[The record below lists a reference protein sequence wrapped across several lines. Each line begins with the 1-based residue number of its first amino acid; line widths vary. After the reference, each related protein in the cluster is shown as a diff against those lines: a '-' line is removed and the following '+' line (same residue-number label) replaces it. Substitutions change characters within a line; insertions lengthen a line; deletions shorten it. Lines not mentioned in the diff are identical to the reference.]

1 MLRSAG
7 RRVAVLALT
16 VDEDGE
22 REREM
27 ESERVSGSR
36 EGLGECL

>member
-7 RRVAVLALT
+7 GRVAVLVLI

-22 REREM
+22 REQEM

-36 EGLGECL
+36 EGLRVLL

>member
-7 RRVAVLALT
+7 GRVAALVLI
-16 VDEDGE
+16 VEEDGE
-22 REREM
+22 REMEM

-36 EGLGECL
+36 EGLREWL